1 MLITMEHVRAG
12 GGCASGLRTFFN
24 RYQLDLKAFLDNGGI
39 DSDALLATGDAI
51 ALNIVRLAETRNQ
64 QSEVK

>member
-12 GGCASGLRTFFN
+12 GGCAGGLRMFFN
-24 RYQLDLKAFLDNGGI
+24 RYQLDLKAFLANGGI

-51 ALNIVRLAETRNQ
+51 ALNIVRLAEARTQ
-64 QSEVK
+64 QREAQ